1 MDGEKV
7 KGVLGMQLSQRK
19 YLLLLERKGIIP
31 HTRSVSEAKSMF
43 KLHSKSR
50 DGYLLY
56 GEFRDL
62 MRKLNSSL
70 HSSGIVASDTIPFV
84 QVACSE
90 QHILRLC
97 GDCFIWK
104 LALIPVI

>member
-1 MDGEKV
+1 MDGEKG
-7 KGVLGMQLSQRK
+7 KGVLGMQLSQKK

-31 HTRSVSEAKSMF
+31 HTRSVSEAKAMF
-43 KLHSKSR
+43 KSHSKTR

-70 HSSGIVASDTIPFV
+70 HSRGNAPTIDSIPFN
-84 QVACSE
+84 QV
-90 QHILRLC
+90 ILS
-97 GDCFIWK
+97 K
-104 LALIPVI
+104 LLISSI

>member
-1 MDGEKV
+1 MDSEKG
-7 KGVLGMQLSQRK
+7 KGVLGMQLSQKK

-31 HTRSVSEAKSMF
+31 HTRSVSEAKAMF
-43 KLHSKSR
+43 KSHSKTR

-70 HSSGIVASDTIPFV
+70 HSAGNVPTIEFIPFI
-84 QVACSE
+84 QVMFFE
-90 QHILRLC
+90 P
-97 GDCFIWK
+97 
-104 LALIPVI
+104 LIY